1 MWIDWKYALGLEI
14 TDAGFNF
21 SVLSEFRDR
30 LLAGG
35 AEGRL
40 LERMLKL
47 FKEKGLLNKDEQRTD
62 ATHILAAVRNLNR
75 LEIVGETLRCA
86 LNVLAQVDREWLCE
100 QIDAE
105 WFARYSQPVT
115 DFRLPK
121 PKKEREVLALVFG
134 RDGDQLLNE
143 IFLGSA
149 PAYLRQLPAV
159 EGLRQVWVQHYYH
172 DGTALQWRTQNNFPP
187 SGVMIASPYDT
198 ESRYSHKRGMEWRG
212 YKVHLSET
220 CNDDA
225 PNLITQVTTT
235 DASVQEASVIMG
247 IQGELHA
254 QDLSPNVLLVDMAY
268 VSSDHLVDS
277 KLIMRPN
284 CSAPL
289 APPMIG
295 SLVSQMRMTNGCL
308 SSIGSNSRSLV
319 RKVRSIVTGNPPLDR
334 VANRRY
340 RCSSIKLTVWP
351 VPLAHY
357 APAASSCH
365 VISHSIHDHSM
376 KLS

>member
-1 MWIDWKYALGLEI
+1 MSLRPQFIDDEIPEQTAEIARASFPKGNRYMKMRDEMGSIYDDELFADLYPQRGQPAAAPWQLALVTVMQFAENLTDRQAADAVRGRIDWKYALGLEI

-143 IFLGSA
+143 ILLGSA

-212 YKVHLSET
+212 YKVGFFT
-220 CNDDA
+220 YPPTN
-225 PNLITQVTTT
+225 PNLKIAT
-235 DASVQEASVIMG
+235 QEAVQQAVEPTH
-247 IQGELHA
+247 QG
-254 QDLSPNVLLVDMAY
+254 QGQGR
-268 VSSDHLVDS
+268 
-277 KLIMRPN
+277 I
-284 CSAPL
+284 
-289 APPMIG
+289 
-295 SLVSQMRMTNGCL
+295 
-308 SSIGSNSRSLV
+308 
-319 RKVRSIVTGNPPLDR
+319 DR
-334 VANRRY
+334 TQ
-340 RCSSIKLTVWP
+340 SGHES
-351 VPLAHY
+351 
-357 APAASSCH
+357 
-365 VISHSIHDHSM
+365 
-376 KLS
+376 